1 MQDTMNLLDAGEW
14 DPNREV
20 CTVLWEDDT
29 IRIEKIVS
37 FGHRTP
43 PENVYCQS
51 EAEWVSVL
59 QGWGKLYFPDTDTE
73 AVLGPGDHM
82 MIPSKMRH
90 LVTYTSKPCIWLCVF
105 EKHRG
110 TADE

>member
-1 MQDTMNLLDAGEW
+1 MNLLDAGEGN
-14 DPNREV
+14 PNREV
-20 CTVLWEDDT
+20 CTVLWEDET
-29 IRIEKIVS
+29 LRIEKTVS
-37 FGHRTP
+37 YGHKTP

-59 QGWGKLYFPDTDTE
+59 QGSGKLYFPDTDTE
-73 AVLGPGDHM
+73 AVLGPGDHI
-82 MIPSKMRH
+82 MIPPKMRH
-90 LVTYTSKPCIWLCVF
+90 LVTYTSKPCIWLWVF